1 MEGCFYC
8 NLKEDELEKN
18 LDYTSSWTSLFIIR
32 DKNSYKITAFGD
44 DIASVEINYCPFC
57 GRRLK

>member
-8 NLKEDELEKN
+8 NLKEDESEKN

-44 DIASVEINYCPFC
+44 DVASVEINYCPFC
-57 GRRLK
+57 GRNLK

>member
-8 NLKEDELEKN
+8 NLKEDEPEKN

-32 DKNSYKITAFGD
+32 DKNSYKIAAFGD

-57 GRRLK
+57 GRSLK